1 MKNPN
6 NILLPGLNEQ
16 INFLLKR
23 LNLSDLNVLVIGS
36 GSGVLFNKLSK
47 KSSKRIEVIVEDY
60 EALINFKMLIGKND
74 KVQVRI
80 MSYESTDFENEQFD
94 LVFAQASISNYER
107 KNIIKEVKRIL
118 NPNGILCVGEIVK
131 LQEEIPSF
139 VNDIF
144 NSSDIDPLKIDTLEN
159 FYTDRN
165 FELIDSIN
173 LSHTLKEFYS
183 IISEK
188 LKSKSGG
195 LSDSERSY
203 YKKVMSQIKH
213 ESNAYLKLGADK
225 FIGFKTLILKKK

>member
-23 LNLSDLNVLVIGS
+23 LNLSDLNVLVI